1 MYDDE
6 DEDYLEEEENEEI
19 DEIEARRQLN
29 NSKMST
35 RVTKG
40 VKNKVGTAVKATA
53 KKAAKAA
60 WEGIKI
66 ALKKLLVIV
75 LSHPVVL
82 IVIGIIVALAAIYLA
97 ISGELSDSATTEVDS
112 YISSITDSMDE
123 AAKEA
128 YDKNSSLLLLKVSDI
143 NDMYDAYIKSDNV
156 GTELKNIMQTVFGT
170 NSVEGTAV
178 YSNKKEFT
186 PKDVLNTAKNLT
198 KKFADEKY
206 VYGDPSYVP
215 AAANGNTGGVEVDG
229 EGNRL
234 KSVNKCI
241 SSSGFVSWV
250 LNELGLKDQP
260 QTGLKIGTENNTN
273 GRGLEWYCESN
284 KFQRITDVNALE
296 PGDIVLL
303 KDRKTNIVTH
313 TYIFDSW
320 KNKGERECKAYDC
333 GSKEWIQSG
342 SQPITRKIASEGK
355 VFSCA
360 YRPSSTP
367 YVEE

>member
-6 DEDYLEEEENEEI
+6 DEDYLDEENVELDEI
-19 DEIEARRQLN
+19 DARRELN
-29 NSKMST
+29 DSKIST

-40 VKNKVGTAVKATA
+40 IKNKVGTAVKATA

-60 WEGIKI
+60 WNGLKV
-66 ALKKLLVIV
+66 ALKKLLMLVV
-75 LSHPVVL
+75 SHPVVFL
-82 IVIGIIVALAAIYLA
+82 VILGIIVLA
-97 ISGELSDSATTEVDS
+97 IIVFVIMEQLSSSATSNVDS

-128 YDKNSSLLLLKVSDI
+128 YNKNSSLLLLKVSDI
-143 NDMYDAYIKSDNV
+143 NDMYDAYMKSDTV
-156 GTELKNIMQTVFGT
+156 GNDLKTIMQTVFGT
-170 NSVEGTAV
+170 NSVEGSAV

-206 VYGDPSYVP
+206 VYGDPTYVP
-215 AAANGNTGGVEVDG
+215 AAINGNTGGVEVDG

-303 KDRKTNIVTH
+303 KDRKTNLVTH

-320 KNKGERECKAYDC
+320 KNKGEQECKAYDC

>member
-6 DEDYLEEEENEEI
+6 DEDYLDEENEEI

-29 NSKMST
+29 NSKIST

-40 VKNKVGTAVKATA
+40 IKNKVGTAVKATA

-60 WEGIKI
+60 WNGLKV
-66 ALKKLLVIV
+66 ALKKLLMLVV
-75 LSHPVVL
+75 SHPVVFL
-82 IVIGIIVALAAIYLA
+82 VILGIIVLA
-97 ISGELSDSATTEVDS
+97 IIVFVIMEQLSSSATSNVDS

-128 YDKNSSLLLLKVSDI
+128 YNKNSSLLLLKVSDI
-143 NDMYDAYIKSDNV
+143 NDMYDAYMKSDTV
-156 GTELKNIMQTVFGT
+156 GNDLKTIMQTVFGT
-170 NSVEGTAV
+170 NSVEGSAV

-206 VYGDPSYVP
+206 VYGDPTYVP
-215 AAANGNTGGVEVDG
+215 AAINGNTGGVEVDG

-234 KSVNKCI
+234 KSVDKCI
-241 SSSGFVSWV
+241 SSSGFVSWI

-260 QTGLKIGTENNTN
+260 QTGLKIGAENNTN

-303 KDRKTNIVTH
+303 KDRQTNLVTH

-342 SQPITRKIASEGK
+342 KQPITRKIASDDK
-355 VFSCA
+355 VFLCA

>member
-6 DEDYLEEEENEEI
+6 DEDYLDEENVELDEI
-19 DEIEARRQLN
+19 DARRELN
-29 NSKMST
+29 DSKIST

-40 VKNKVGTAVKATA
+40 IKNKVGTAVKATA

-60 WEGIKI
+60 WNGLKV
-66 ALKKLLVIV
+66 ALKKLLMLVV
-75 LSHPVVL
+75 SHPVVFL
-82 IVIGIIVALAAIYLA
+82 VILGIIVLA
-97 ISGELSDSATTEVDS
+97 IIVFVIMEQLSSSATSNVDS

-128 YDKNSSLLLLKVSDI
+128 YNKNSSLLLLKVSDI
-143 NDMYDAYIKSDNV
+143 NDMYDAYMKSDTV
-156 GTELKNIMQTVFGT
+156 GNDLKTIMQTVFGT
-170 NSVEGTAV
+170 NSVEGSAV

-206 VYGDPSYVP
+206 VYGDPTYIP
-215 AAANGNTGGVEVDG
+215 AAINGNTGGVEVDG

-234 KSVNKCI
+234 KSVDKCI
-241 SSSGFVSWV
+241 SSSGFVSWI

-260 QTGLKIGTENNTN
+260 QTGLKIGAENNTN

-320 KNKGERECKAYDC
+320 KNKGEQECKAYDC

-367 YVEE
+367 YVE

>member
-6 DEDYLEEEENEEI
+6 DEDYLDEENEEI

-29 NSKMST
+29 NSKIST

-40 VKNKVGTAVKATA
+40 IKNKVGTAVKATA

-60 WEGIKI
+60 WNGLKV
-66 ALKKLLVIV
+66 ALKKLLMLVV
-75 LSHPVVL
+75 SHPVVFL
-82 IVIGIIVALAAIYLA
+82 VILGIIVLA
-97 ISGELSDSATTEVDS
+97 IIVFVIMEQLSSSATSNVDS

-128 YDKNSSLLLLKVSDI
+128 YNKNSSLLLLKVSDI
-143 NDMYDAYIKSDNV
+143 NDMYDAYMKSDTV
-156 GTELKNIMQTVFGT
+156 GNDLKTIMQTVFGT
-170 NSVEGTAV
+170 NSVEGSAV

-206 VYGDPSYVP
+206 VYGDPTYVP
-215 AAANGNTGGVEVDG
+215 AAINGNTGGVEVDG

-234 KSVNKCI
+234 KSVDKCI
-241 SSSGFVSWV
+241 SSSGFVSWI

-260 QTGLKIGTENNTN
+260 QTGLKIGAENNTN

-303 KDRKTNIVTH
+303 KDRKTNVVTH

-342 SQPITRKIASEGK
+342 KQPITRKIASDDK
-355 VFSCA
+355 VFLCA

>member
-6 DEDYLEEEENEEI
+6 DEDYLDEENVELDEI
-19 DEIEARRQLN
+19 DARRELN
-29 NSKMST
+29 DSKIST

-40 VKNKVGTAVKATA
+40 IKNKVGTAVKATA

-60 WEGIKI
+60 WNGLKV
-66 ALKKLLVIV
+66 ALKKLLMLVV
-75 LSHPVVL
+75 SHPVVFL
-82 IVIGIIVALAAIYLA
+82 VILGIIVLA
-97 ISGELSDSATTEVDS
+97 IIVFVIMEQLSSSATSNVDS

-128 YDKNSSLLLLKVSDI
+128 YNKNSSLLLLKVSDI
-143 NDMYDAYIKSDNV
+143 NDMYDAYMKSDTV
-156 GTELKNIMQTVFGT
+156 GNDLKTIMQTVFGT
-170 NSVEGTAV
+170 NSVEGSAV

-206 VYGDPSYVP
+206 VYGDPTYVP
-215 AAANGNTGGVEVDG
+215 AAINGNTGGVEVDG

-234 KSVNKCI
+234 KSVDKCI
-241 SSSGFVSWV
+241 SSSGFVSWI

-260 QTGLKIGTENNTN
+260 QTGLKIGAENNTN

-303 KDRKTNIVTH
+303 KDRKTNVVTH

-342 SQPITRKIASEGK
+342 NQPITRKIASDDK

>member
-6 DEDYLEEEENEEI
+6 DEEYLEEEENEEI
-19 DEIEARRQLN
+19 DEIEARRELN

-60 WEGIKI
+60 WEGLKV
-66 ALKKLLVIV
+66 ALKKLLVIA

-82 IVIGIIVALAAIYLA
+82 IIIGIIVALAALYLA
-97 ISGELSDSATTEVDS
+97 ISGELSDSATSNVDS

-128 YDKNSSLLLLKVSDI
+128 YDKNSSLLLLKVSEI
-143 NDMYDAYIKSDNV
+143 NDMYDAYMKSDTV
-156 GTELKNIMQTVFGT
+156 GSDLKTIMQTVFGT

-178 YSNKKEFT
+178 YSNKKEFSS
-186 PKDVLNTAKNLT
+186 KDVIDAANRLT
-198 KKFADEKY
+198 QKFASEKY

-215 AAANGNTGGVEVDG
+215 AAANGNTGGVELDS

-234 KSVNKCI
+234 KSVDKCI

-260 QTGLKIGTENNTN
+260 QTGLKIGSENDTN
-273 GRGLEWYCESN
+273 GRGLAWYCESN

-303 KDRKTNIVTH
+303 KDRQTNLVTH

-342 SQPITRKIASEGK
+342 KQPITRKIASDDK
-355 VFSCA
+355 VFLCA

>member
-6 DEDYLEEEENEEI
+6 DEDYLDEENVELDEI
-19 DEIEARRQLN
+19 DARRELN
-29 NSKMST
+29 DSKIST

-40 VKNKVGTAVKATA
+40 IKNKVGTAVKATA

-60 WEGIKI
+60 WNGLKV
-66 ALKKLLVIV
+66 ALKKLLMLVV
-75 LSHPVVL
+75 SHPVVFL
-82 IVIGIIVALAAIYLA
+82 VILGIIVLA
-97 ISGELSDSATTEVDS
+97 IIVFVIMEQLSSSATSNVDS

-128 YDKNSSLLLLKVSDI
+128 YNKNSSLLLLKVSDI
-143 NDMYDAYIKSDNV
+143 NDMYDAYMKSDTV
-156 GTELKNIMQTVFGT
+156 GNDLKTIMQTVFGT

-206 VYGDPSYVP
+206 VYGDPTYVP
-215 AAANGNTGGVEVDG
+215 AAINGNTGGVEVDG

-234 KSVNKCI
+234 KSVDKCI
-241 SSSGFVSWV
+241 SSSGFVSWI

-320 KNKGERECKAYDC
+320 KNKGEQECKAYDC

-367 YVEE
+367 YVE

>member
-6 DEDYLEEEENEEI
+6 DEDYLDEENEEI

-29 NSKMST
+29 NSKIST

-40 VKNKVGTAVKATA
+40 IKNKVGTAVKATA

-60 WEGIKI
+60 WNGLKV
-66 ALKKLLVIV
+66 ALKKLLMLVV
-75 LSHPVVL
+75 SHPVVFL
-82 IVIGIIVALAAIYLA
+82 VILGIIVLA
-97 ISGELSDSATTEVDS
+97 IIVFVIMEQLSSSATSNVDS

-128 YDKNSSLLLLKVSDI
+128 YNKNSSLLLLKVSDI
-143 NDMYDAYIKSDNV
+143 NDMYDAYMKSDTV
-156 GTELKNIMQTVFGT
+156 GNDLKTIMQTVFGT
-170 NSVEGTAV
+170 NSVEGSAV

-206 VYGDPSYVP
+206 VYGDPTYVP
-215 AAANGNTGGVEVDG
+215 AAINGNTGGVEVDG

-234 KSVNKCI
+234 KSVDKCI
-241 SSSGFVSWV
+241 SSSGFVSWI

-260 QTGLKIGTENNTN
+260 QTGLKIGAENNTN

-303 KDRKTNIVTH
+303 KDRQTNLVTH

-342 SQPITRKIASEGK
+342 NQPITRKIASEGK

>member
-6 DEDYLEEEENEEI
+6 DEDYLDEENEEI

-29 NSKMST
+29 NSKIST

-40 VKNKVGTAVKATA
+40 IKNKVGTAVKATA

-60 WEGIKI
+60 WNGLKV
-66 ALKKLLVIV
+66 ALKKLLMLVV
-75 LSHPVVL
+75 SHPVVFL
-82 IVIGIIVALAAIYLA
+82 VILGIIVLA
-97 ISGELSDSATTEVDS
+97 IIVFVIMEQLSSSATSNVDS

-143 NDMYDAYIKSDNV
+143 NDMYDAYMKSDTV
-156 GTELKNIMQTVFGT
+156 GNDLKTIMQTVFGT
-170 NSVEGTAV
+170 NSVEGSAV

-206 VYGDPSYVP
+206 VYGDPTYVP
-215 AAANGNTGGVEVDG
+215 AAINGNTGGVEVDG

-234 KSVNKCI
+234 KSVDKCI
-241 SSSGFVSWV
+241 SSSGFVSWI

-320 KNKGERECKAYDC
+320 KNKGEQECKAYDC

>member
-6 DEDYLEEEENEEI
+6 DEDYLDEENVELDEI
-19 DEIEARRQLN
+19 DARRELN
-29 NSKMST
+29 DSKIST

-40 VKNKVGTAVKATA
+40 IKNKVGTAVKATA

-60 WEGIKI
+60 WNGLKV
-66 ALKKLLVIV
+66 ALKKLLMLVV
-75 LSHPVVL
+75 SHPVVFL
-82 IVIGIIVALAAIYLA
+82 VILGIIVLA
-97 ISGELSDSATTEVDS
+97 IIVFVIMEQLSSSATSNVDS

-215 AAANGNTGGVEVDG
+215 AAINGNTGGVEVDG

-234 KSVNKCI
+234 KSVDKCI
-241 SSSGFVSWV
+241 SSSGFVSWI

-260 QTGLKIGTENNTN
+260 QTGLKIGAENNTN

-303 KDRKTNIVTH
+303 KDRKTNVVTH

-320 KNKGERECKAYDC
+320 KNKGEQECKAYDC

-367 YVEE
+367 YVE

>member
-6 DEDYLEEEENEEI
+6 DEDYLDEENEEI

-29 NSKMST
+29 NSKIST

-40 VKNKVGTAVKATA
+40 IKNKVGTAVKATA

-60 WEGIKI
+60 WNGLKV
-66 ALKKLLVIV
+66 ALKKLLMLVV
-75 LSHPVVL
+75 SHPVVFL
-82 IVIGIIVALAAIYLA
+82 VILGIIVLA
-97 ISGELSDSATTEVDS
+97 IIVFVIMEQLSSSATSNVDS

-128 YDKNSSLLLLKVSDI
+128 YNKNSSLLLLKVSDI
-143 NDMYDAYIKSDNV
+143 NDMYDAYMKSDTV
-156 GTELKNIMQTVFGT
+156 GNDLKTIMQTVFGT

-206 VYGDPSYVP
+206 VYGDPTYVP
-215 AAANGNTGGVEVDG
+215 AAINGNTGGVEVDG

-234 KSVNKCI
+234 KSVDKCI
-241 SSSGFVSWV
+241 SSSGFVSWI

-320 KNKGERECKAYDC
+320 KNKGEQECKAYDC

-367 YVEE
+367 YVE

>member
-6 DEDYLEEEENEEI
+6 DEEYLDEENVELDEI
-19 DEIEARRQLN
+19 DARRELN
-29 NSKMST
+29 DSKIST
-35 RVTKG
+35 RVTSG
-40 VKNKVGTAVKATA
+40 VKNKVGTAVKTTA

-60 WEGIKI
+60 WDGLKI
-66 ALKKLLVIV
+66 ALKKIVVLVI
-75 LSHPVVL
+75 SHPVVFL
-82 IVIGIIVALAAIYLA
+82 VLLGIIIIALIYFV
-97 ISGELSDSATTEVDS
+97 ITEQLSSSVTSNVDS
-112 YISSITDSMDE
+112 YISSISDSMDE
-123 AAKEA
+123 ASKEA
-128 YDKNSSLLLLKVSDI
+128 YNKNSSLLLLKVSEI
-143 NDMYDAYIKSDNV
+143 NDMYDAYMKSDTV
-156 GTELKNIMQTVFGT
+156 GNDLKTIMQTVFGT
-170 NSVEGTAV
+170 NSVEGNAV

-215 AAANGNTGGVEVDG
+215 AAINGNTGGVEVDS

-234 KSVNKCI
+234 KSVDKCI
-241 SSSGFVSWV
+241 SSSGFVSWI

-260 QTGLKIGTENNTN
+260 QTGLKIGAENNTN

-296 PGDIVLL
+296 PGDIVFL

-320 KNKGERECKAYDC
+320 KNKGEQECKAYDC
-333 GSKEWIQSG
+333 GSKEWIQSS
-342 SQPITRKIASEGK
+342 SQPITRKVASEGK

>member
-6 DEDYLEEEENEEI
+6 DEDYLDEENEEI
-19 DEIEARRQLN
+19 DEIEARRELN
-29 NSKMST
+29 DSKIST

-40 VKNKVGTAVKATA
+40 IKNKVGTAVKATA

-60 WEGIKI
+60 WNGLKV
-66 ALKKLLVIV
+66 ALKKLLMLVV
-75 LSHPVVL
+75 SHPVVFL
-82 IVIGIIVALAAIYLA
+82 VILGIIVLA
-97 ISGELSDSATTEVDS
+97 IIVFVIMEQLSSSATSNVDS

-128 YDKNSSLLLLKVSDI
+128 YNKNSSLLLLKVSDI
-143 NDMYDAYIKSDNV
+143 NDMYDAYMKSDTV
-156 GTELKNIMQTVFGT
+156 GNDLKTIMQAVFGT
-170 NSVEGTAV
+170 NSVEGSAV

-206 VYGDPSYVP
+206 VYGDPTYVP
-215 AAANGNTGGVEVDG
+215 AAINGNTGGVEVDG

-234 KSVNKCI
+234 KSVDKCI
-241 SSSGFVSWV
+241 SSSGFVSWI

-260 QTGLKIGTENNTN
+260 QTGLKIGAENNTN

-320 KNKGERECKAYDC
+320 KNKGEQECKAYDC

-367 YVEE
+367 YVE

>member
-6 DEDYLEEEENEEI
+6 DEDYLDEENEEI

-29 NSKMST
+29 NSKIST

-40 VKNKVGTAVKATA
+40 IKNKVGTAVKATA

-60 WEGIKI
+60 WNGLKV
-66 ALKKLLVIV
+66 ALKKLLMLVV
-75 LSHPVVL
+75 SHPVVFL
-82 IVIGIIVALAAIYLA
+82 VILGIIVLA
-97 ISGELSDSATTEVDS
+97 IIVFVIMEQLSSSATSNVDS

-128 YDKNSSLLLLKVSDI
+128 YNKNSSLLLLKVSDI
-143 NDMYDAYIKSDNV
+143 NDMYDAYMKSDTV
-156 GTELKNIMQTVFGT
+156 GNDLKTIMQTVFGT

-206 VYGDPSYVP
+206 VYGDPTYVP
-215 AAANGNTGGVEVDG
+215 AAINGNTGGVEVDG

-234 KSVNKCI
+234 KSVDKCI
-241 SSSGFVSWV
+241 SSSGFVSWI

-260 QTGLKIGTENNTN
+260 QTGLKIGAENNTN

-303 KDRKTNIVTH
+303 KDRKTNVVTH

-320 KNKGERECKAYDC
+320 KNKGEQECKAYDC

>member
-6 DEDYLEEEENEEI
+6 DEDYLDEENEEI
-19 DEIEARRQLN
+19 DEIEARRELN
-29 NSKMST
+29 DSKIST

-40 VKNKVGTAVKATA
+40 IKNKVGTAVKATA

-60 WEGIKI
+60 WNGLKV
-66 ALKKLLVIV
+66 ALKKLLMLVV
-75 LSHPVVL
+75 SHPVVFL
-82 IVIGIIVALAAIYLA
+82 VILGIIVLA
-97 ISGELSDSATTEVDS
+97 IIVFVIMEQLSSSATSNVDS

-128 YDKNSSLLLLKVSDI
+128 YNKNSSLLLLKVSDI
-143 NDMYDAYIKSDNV
+143 NDMYDAYMKSDTV
-156 GTELKNIMQTVFGT
+156 GNDLKTIMQTVFGT
-170 NSVEGTAV
+170 NSVEGSAV

-206 VYGDPSYVP
+206 VYGDPTYIP
-215 AAANGNTGGVEVDG
+215 AAINGNTGGVEVDG

-234 KSVNKCI
+234 KSVDKCI
-241 SSSGFVSWV
+241 SSSGFVSWI

-260 QTGLKIGTENNTN
+260 QTGLKIGAENNTN

-320 KNKGERECKAYDC
+320 KNKGEQECKAYDC

>member
-6 DEDYLEEEENEEI
+6 DEDYLDEENEEI

-29 NSKMST
+29 NSKIST

-40 VKNKVGTAVKATA
+40 IKNKVGTAVKATA

-60 WEGIKI
+60 WNGLKV
-66 ALKKLLVIV
+66 ALKKLLMLVV
-75 LSHPVVL
+75 SHPVVFL
-82 IVIGIIVALAAIYLA
+82 VILGIIVLA
-97 ISGELSDSATTEVDS
+97 IIVFVIMEQLSSSATSNVDS

-128 YDKNSSLLLLKVSDI
+128 YNKNSSLLLLKVSDI
-143 NDMYDAYIKSDNV
+143 NDMYDAYMKSDTV
-156 GTELKNIMQTVFGT
+156 GNDLKTIMQTVFGT

-206 VYGDPSYVP
+206 VYGDPTYVP
-215 AAANGNTGGVEVDG
+215 AAINGNTGGVEVDG

-320 KNKGERECKAYDC
+320 KNKGEQECKAYDC

-367 YVEE
+367 YVE

>member
-6 DEDYLEEEENEEI
+6 DEDYLDEENEEI

-29 NSKMST
+29 NSKIST

-40 VKNKVGTAVKATA
+40 IKNKVGTAVKATA

-60 WEGIKI
+60 WNGLKV
-66 ALKKLLVIV
+66 ALKKLLMLVV
-75 LSHPVVL
+75 SHPVVFL
-82 IVIGIIVALAAIYLA
+82 VILGIIVLA
-97 ISGELSDSATTEVDS
+97 IIVFVIMEQLSSSATSNVDS

-128 YDKNSSLLLLKVSDI
+128 YNKNSSLLLLKVSDI
-143 NDMYDAYIKSDNV
+143 NDMYDAYMKSDTV
-156 GTELKNIMQTVFGT
+156 GNDLKTIMQTVFGT

-206 VYGDPSYVP
+206 VYGDPTYVP
-215 AAANGNTGGVEVDG
+215 AAINGNTGGVEVDG

-234 KSVNKCI
+234 KSVDKCI
-241 SSSGFVSWV
+241 SSSGFVSWI

-342 SQPITRKIASEGK
+342 NQPITRKIASDDK

>member
-6 DEDYLEEEENEEI
+6 DEDYLDEENVELDEI
-19 DEIEARRQLN
+19 DARRELN
-29 NSKMST
+29 DSKIST

-40 VKNKVGTAVKATA
+40 IKNKVGTAVKATA

-60 WEGIKI
+60 WNGLKV
-66 ALKKLLVIV
+66 ALKKLLMLVV
-75 LSHPVVL
+75 SHPVVFL
-82 IVIGIIVALAAIYLA
+82 VILGIIVLA
-97 ISGELSDSATTEVDS
+97 IIVFVIMEQLSSSATSNVDS

-128 YDKNSSLLLLKVSDI
+128 YNKNSSLLLLKVSDI
-143 NDMYDAYIKSDNV
+143 NDMYDAYMKSDTV
-156 GTELKNIMQTVFGT
+156 GNDLKTIMQTVFGT

-206 VYGDPSYVP
+206 VYGDPTYVP
-215 AAANGNTGGVEVDG
+215 AAINGNTGGVEVDG

-234 KSVNKCI
+234 KSVDKCI
-241 SSSGFVSWV
+241 SSSGFVSWI

-320 KNKGERECKAYDC
+320 KNKGEQECKAYDC

>member
-6 DEDYLEEEENEEI
+6 DEDYLDEENEEI
-19 DEIEARRQLN
+19 DEIEARRELN
-29 NSKMST
+29 DSKIST

-40 VKNKVGTAVKATA
+40 IKNKVGTAVKATA

-60 WEGIKI
+60 WNGLKV
-66 ALKKLLVIV
+66 ALKKLLMLVV
-75 LSHPVVL
+75 SHPVVFL
-82 IVIGIIVALAAIYLA
+82 VILGIIVLA
-97 ISGELSDSATTEVDS
+97 IIVFVIMEQLSSSATSNVDS

-128 YDKNSSLLLLKVSDI
+128 YNKNSSLLLLKVSDI
-143 NDMYDAYIKSDNV
+143 NDMYDAYMKSGTV
-156 GTELKNIMQTVFGT
+156 GNDLKTIMQTVFGT
-170 NSVEGTAV
+170 NSVEGSAV

-206 VYGDPSYVP
+206 VYGDPTYVP
-215 AAANGNTGGVEVDG
+215 AAINGNTGGVEVDG

-234 KSVNKCI
+234 KSVDKCI
-241 SSSGFVSWV
+241 SSSGFVSWI

-260 QTGLKIGTENNTN
+260 QTGLKIGAENNTN

-303 KDRKTNIVTH
+303 KDRKTNVVTH

-320 KNKGERECKAYDC
+320 KNKGEQECKAYDC

>member
-6 DEDYLEEEENEEI
+6 DEDYLDEENVELDEI
-19 DEIEARRQLN
+19 DARRELN
-29 NSKMST
+29 DSKIST

-40 VKNKVGTAVKATA
+40 IKNKVGTAVKATA

-60 WEGIKI
+60 WNGLKV
-66 ALKKLLVIV
+66 ALKKLLMLVV
-75 LSHPVVL
+75 SHPVVFL
-82 IVIGIIVALAAIYLA
+82 VILGIIVLA
-97 ISGELSDSATTEVDS
+97 IIVFVIMEQLSSSATSNVDS

-128 YDKNSSLLLLKVSDI
+128 YNKNSSLLLLKVSDI
-143 NDMYDAYIKSDNV
+143 NDMYDAYMKSDTV
-156 GTELKNIMQTVFGT
+156 GNDLKTIMQTVFGT
-170 NSVEGTAV
+170 NSVEGSAV

-206 VYGDPSYVP
+206 VYGDPTYVP
-215 AAANGNTGGVEVDG
+215 AAINGNTGGVEVDG

-234 KSVNKCI
+234 KSVDKCI
-241 SSSGFVSWV
+241 SSSGFVSWI

-260 QTGLKIGTENNTN
+260 QTGLKIGAENNTN

-303 KDRKTNIVTH
+303 KDRKTNVVTH

-320 KNKGERECKAYDC
+320 KNKGEQECKAYDC

>member
-6 DEDYLEEEENEEI
+6 DEDYLDEENEEI

-29 NSKMST
+29 NSKIST

-40 VKNKVGTAVKATA
+40 IKNKVGTAVKATA

-60 WEGIKI
+60 WNGLKV
-66 ALKKLLVIV
+66 ALKKLLMLVV
-75 LSHPVVL
+75 SHPVVFL
-82 IVIGIIVALAAIYLA
+82 VILGIIVLA
-97 ISGELSDSATTEVDS
+97 IIVFVIMEQLSSSATSNVDS

-128 YDKNSSLLLLKVSDI
+128 YNKNSSLLLLKVSDI
-143 NDMYDAYIKSDNV
+143 NDMYDAYMKSDTV
-156 GTELKNIMQTVFGT
+156 GNDLKTIMQTVFGT
-170 NSVEGTAV
+170 NSVEGSAV

-234 KSVNKCI
+234 KSVDKCI
-241 SSSGFVSWV
+241 SSSGFVSWI

-260 QTGLKIGTENNTN
+260 QTGLKIGAENNTN

-303 KDRKTNIVTH
+303 KDRKTNVVTH

-320 KNKGERECKAYDC
+320 KNKGEQECKAYDC

>member
-6 DEDYLEEEENEEI
+6 DEDYLDEENVELDEI
-19 DEIEARRQLN
+19 DARRELN
-29 NSKMST
+29 DSKIST

-40 VKNKVGTAVKATA
+40 IKNKVGTAVKATA

-60 WEGIKI
+60 WNGLKV
-66 ALKKLLVIV
+66 ALKKLLMLVV
-75 LSHPVVL
+75 SHPVVFL
-82 IVIGIIVALAAIYLA
+82 VILGIIVLA
-97 ISGELSDSATTEVDS
+97 IIVFVIMEQLSSSATSNVDS

-128 YDKNSSLLLLKVSDI
+128 YNKNSSLLLLKVSDI
-143 NDMYDAYIKSDNV
+143 NDMYDAYMKSDTV
-156 GTELKNIMQTVFGT
+156 GNDLKTIMQTVFGT

-206 VYGDPSYVP
+206 VYGDPTYVP
-215 AAANGNTGGVEVDG
+215 AAINGNTGGVEVDG

-234 KSVNKCI
+234 KSVDKCI
-241 SSSGFVSWV
+241 SSSGFVSWI

-260 QTGLKIGTENNTN
+260 QTGLKIGAENNTN

-303 KDRKTNIVTH
+303 KDRKTNVVTH

-320 KNKGERECKAYDC
+320 KNKGEQECKAYDC

>member
-6 DEDYLEEEENEEI
+6 DEDYLDEENVELDEI
-19 DEIEARRQLN
+19 DARRELN
-29 NSKMST
+29 DSKIST

-40 VKNKVGTAVKATA
+40 IKNKVGTAVKATA

-60 WEGIKI
+60 WNGLKV
-66 ALKKLLVIV
+66 ALKKLLMLVV
-75 LSHPVVL
+75 SHPVVFL
-82 IVIGIIVALAAIYLA
+82 VILGIIVLA
-97 ISGELSDSATTEVDS
+97 IIVFVIMEQLSSSATSNVDS

-128 YDKNSSLLLLKVSDI
+128 YNKNSSLLLLKVSDI
-143 NDMYDAYIKSDNV
+143 NDMYDAYMKSDTV
-156 GTELKNIMQTVFGT
+156 GNDLKTIMQTVFGT

-206 VYGDPSYVP
+206 VYGDPTYVP
-215 AAANGNTGGVEVDG
+215 AAINGNTGGVEVDG

-234 KSVNKCI
+234 KSVDKCI
-241 SSSGFVSWV
+241 SSSGFVSWI

-342 SQPITRKIASEGK
+342 NQPITRKIASDDK

>member
-6 DEDYLEEEENEEI
+6 DEDYLEEENEEI
-19 DEIEARRQLN
+19 DEVEARRQLN
-29 NSKMST
+29 DSKIST
-35 RVTKG
+35 KVTKG
-40 VKNKVGTAVKATA
+40 IKNKVGNAAKATA
-53 KKAAKAA
+53 KKAAKATLEA
-60 WEGIKI
+60 LKA
-66 ALKKLLVIV
+66 ALKKLLVV
-75 LSHPVVL
+75 LISHPVVL
-82 IVIGIIVALAAIYLA
+82 IVLGIIILLAAIYFA
-97 ISGELSDSATTEVDS
+97 ISGELSDSATSEVDR

-123 AAKEA
+123 ASKEA
-128 YDKNSSLLLLKVSDI
+128 YDKSGSLLLLKVSDI
-143 NDMYDAYIKSDNV
+143 NDMYDAYMKSDNV
-156 GTELKNIMQTVFGT
+156 GTELKNIMKTVFGT

-178 YSNKKEFT
+178 YSNKKEFSS
-186 PKDVLNTAKNLT
+186 KDVINAAKKLT
-198 KKFADEKY
+198 QKFASEKY

-234 KSVNKCI
+234 KSVDKCI
-241 SSSGFVSWV
+241 SSSGFVSWI

-260 QTGLKIGTENNTN
+260 QTGLKIGAENNTN

-303 KDRKTNIVTH
+303 KDRKTNVVTH

-320 KNKGERECKAYDC
+320 KNKGEQECKAYDC

>member
-6 DEDYLEEEENEEI
+6 DEDYLDEENEEI

-29 NSKMST
+29 NSKIST

-40 VKNKVGTAVKATA
+40 IKNKVGTAVKATA

-60 WEGIKI
+60 WNGLKV
-66 ALKKLLVIV
+66 ALKKLLMLVV
-75 LSHPVVL
+75 SHPVVFL
-82 IVIGIIVALAAIYLA
+82 VILGIIVLA
-97 ISGELSDSATTEVDS
+97 IIVFVIMEQLSSSATSNVDS

-128 YDKNSSLLLLKVSDI
+128 YNKNSSLLLLKVSDI
-143 NDMYDAYIKSDNV
+143 NDMYDAYMKSDTV
-156 GTELKNIMQTVFGT
+156 GNDLKTIMQTVFGT
-170 NSVEGTAV
+170 NSVEGSAV

-206 VYGDPSYVP
+206 VYGDPTYVP
-215 AAANGNTGGVEVDG
+215 AAINGNTGGVEVDG

-234 KSVNKCI
+234 KSVDKCI
-241 SSSGFVSWV
+241 SSSGFVSWI

-342 SQPITRKIASEGK
+342 NQPITRKIASDDK

>member
-6 DEDYLEEEENEEI
+6 DEDYLDEENVELDEI
-19 DEIEARRQLN
+19 DARRELN
-29 NSKMST
+29 DSKIST

-40 VKNKVGTAVKATA
+40 IKNKVGTAVKATA

-60 WEGIKI
+60 WNGLKV
-66 ALKKLLVIV
+66 ALKKLLMLVV
-75 LSHPVVL
+75 SHPVVFL
-82 IVIGIIVALAAIYLA
+82 VILGIIVLA
-97 ISGELSDSATTEVDS
+97 IIVFVIMEQLSSSATSNVDS

-128 YDKNSSLLLLKVSDI
+128 YNKNSSLLLLKVSDI
-143 NDMYDAYIKSDNV
+143 NDMYDAYMKSDTV
-156 GTELKNIMQTVFGT
+156 GNDLKTIMQTVFGT
-170 NSVEGTAV
+170 NSVEGSAV

-215 AAANGNTGGVEVDG
+215 AAINGNTGGVEVDG

-303 KDRKTNIVTH
+303 KDRQTNLVTH

>member
-1 MYDDE
+1 
-6 DEDYLEEEENEEI
+6 
-19 DEIEARRQLN
+19 
-29 NSKMST
+29 
-35 RVTKG
+35 
-40 VKNKVGTAVKATA
+40 
-53 KKAAKAA
+53 
-60 WEGIKI
+60 
-66 ALKKLLVIV
+66 
-75 LSHPVVL
+75 
-82 IVIGIIVALAAIYLA
+82 
-97 ISGELSDSATTEVDS
+97 
-112 YISSITDSMDE
+112 
-123 AAKEA
+123 
-128 YDKNSSLLLLKVSDI
+128 
-143 NDMYDAYIKSDNV
+143 
-156 GTELKNIMQTVFGT
+156 MQTVFGT

-215 AAANGNTGGVEVDG
+215 AAINGNTGGVEVDG

-303 KDRKTNIVTH
+303 KDRQTNLVTH

>member
-6 DEDYLEEEENEEI
+6 DEDYLDEENEEI

-29 NSKMST
+29 NSKIST

-40 VKNKVGTAVKATA
+40 IKNKVGTAVKATA

-60 WEGIKI
+60 WNGLKV
-66 ALKKLLVIV
+66 ALKKLLMLVV
-75 LSHPVVL
+75 SHPVVFL
-82 IVIGIIVALAAIYLA
+82 VILGIIVLA
-97 ISGELSDSATTEVDS
+97 IIVFVIMEQLSSSATSNVDS

-128 YDKNSSLLLLKVSDI
+128 YNKNSSLLLLKVSDI
-143 NDMYDAYIKSDNV
+143 NDMYDAYMKSDTV
-156 GTELKNIMQTVFGT
+156 GNDLKTIMQTVFGT
-170 NSVEGTAV
+170 NSVEGSAV

-206 VYGDPSYVP
+206 VYGDPTYVP
-215 AAANGNTGGVEVDG
+215 AAINGNTGGVEVDG

-234 KSVNKCI
+234 KSVDKCI
-241 SSSGFVSWV
+241 SSSGFVSWI

-260 QTGLKIGTENNTN
+260 QTGLKIGAENNTN

-303 KDRKTNIVTH
+303 KDRKTNVVTH

-320 KNKGERECKAYDC
+320 KNKGEQECKAYDC

>member
-6 DEDYLEEEENEEI
+6 DEDYLDEENVELDEI
-19 DEIEARRQLN
+19 DARRELN
-29 NSKMST
+29 DSKIST

-40 VKNKVGTAVKATA
+40 IKNKVGTAVKATA

-60 WEGIKI
+60 WNGLKV
-66 ALKKLLVIV
+66 ALKKLLMLVV
-75 LSHPVVL
+75 SHPVVFL
-82 IVIGIIVALAAIYLA
+82 VILGIVVLAIIVFVIM
-97 ISGELSDSATTEVDS
+97 EQLSSSATSNVDS

-128 YDKNSSLLLLKVSDI
+128 YNKNSSLLLLKVSDI
-143 NDMYDAYIKSDNV
+143 NDMYDAYMKSDTV
-156 GTELKNIMQTVFGT
+156 GNDLKTIMQTVFGT
-170 NSVEGTAV
+170 NSVEGSAV

-206 VYGDPSYVP
+206 VYGDPTYVP
-215 AAANGNTGGVEVDG
+215 AAINGNTGGVEVDG

-234 KSVNKCI
+234 KSVDKCI
-241 SSSGFVSWV
+241 SSSGFVSWI

-260 QTGLKIGTENNTN
+260 QTGLKIGAENNTN

-303 KDRKTNIVTH
+303 KDRKTNVVTH

-320 KNKGERECKAYDC
+320 KNKGEQECKAYDC

>member
-6 DEDYLEEEENEEI
+6 DEDYLDEENEEI
-19 DEIEARRQLN
+19 DEIEARRELN
-29 NSKMST
+29 DSKIST

-40 VKNKVGTAVKATA
+40 IKNKVGTAVKATA

-60 WEGIKI
+60 WNGLKV
-66 ALKKLLVIV
+66 ALKKLLMLVV
-75 LSHPVVL
+75 SHPVVFL
-82 IVIGIIVALAAIYLA
+82 VILGIIVLA
-97 ISGELSDSATTEVDS
+97 IIVFVIMEQLSSSATSNVDS

-128 YDKNSSLLLLKVSDI
+128 YNKNSSLLLLKVSDI
-143 NDMYDAYIKSDNV
+143 NDMYDAYMKSDTV
-156 GTELKNIMQTVFGT
+156 GNDLKTIMQTVFGT
-170 NSVEGTAV
+170 NSVEGSAV

-206 VYGDPSYVP
+206 VYGDPTYIP
-215 AAANGNTGGVEVDG
+215 AAINGNTGGVEVDG

-234 KSVNKCI
+234 KSVDKCI
-241 SSSGFVSWV
+241 SSSGFVSWI

-260 QTGLKIGTENNTN
+260 QTGLKIGAENNTN

-342 SQPITRKIASEGK
+342 NQPITRKIASDDK

>member
-6 DEDYLEEEENEEI
+6 DEDYLDEENVELDEI
-19 DEIEARRQLN
+19 DARRELN
-29 NSKMST
+29 DSKIST

-40 VKNKVGTAVKATA
+40 IKNKVGTAVKATA

-60 WEGIKI
+60 WNGLKV
-66 ALKKLLVIV
+66 ALKKLLMLVV
-75 LSHPVVL
+75 SHPVVFL
-82 IVIGIIVALAAIYLA
+82 VILGIIVLA
-97 ISGELSDSATTEVDS
+97 IIVFVIMEQLSSSATSNVDS

-128 YDKNSSLLLLKVSDI
+128 YNKNSSLLLLKVSDI
-143 NDMYDAYIKSDNV
+143 NDMYDAYMKSDTV
-156 GTELKNIMQTVFGT
+156 GNDLKTIMQTVFGT
-170 NSVEGTAV
+170 NSVEGSAV

-206 VYGDPSYVP
+206 VYGDPTYVP
-215 AAANGNTGGVEVDG
+215 AAINGNTGGVEVDG

-234 KSVNKCI
+234 KSVDKCI
-241 SSSGFVSWV
+241 SSSGFVSWI

-260 QTGLKIGTENNTN
+260 QTGLKIGAENNTN

-303 KDRKTNIVTH
+303 KDRQTNLVTH

-342 SQPITRKIASEGK
+342 NQPITRKIASDDK

>member
-1 MYDDE
+1 MYNDE
-6 DEDYLEEEENEEI
+6 DEDYLDEENVELDEI
-19 DEIEARRQLN
+19 DARRELN
-29 NSKMST
+29 DSKIST

-40 VKNKVGTAVKATA
+40 IKNKVGTAVKATA

-60 WEGIKI
+60 WNGLKV
-66 ALKKLLVIV
+66 ALKKLLMLVV
-75 LSHPVVL
+75 SHPVVFL
-82 IVIGIIVALAAIYLA
+82 VILGIIVLA
-97 ISGELSDSATTEVDS
+97 IIVFVIMEQLSSSATSNVDS

-128 YDKNSSLLLLKVSDI
+128 YNKNSSLLLLKVSDI
-143 NDMYDAYIKSDNV
+143 NDMYDAYMKSDTV
-156 GTELKNIMQTVFGT
+156 GNDLKTIMQTVFGT

-206 VYGDPSYVP
+206 VYGDPTYVP
-215 AAANGNTGGVEVDG
+215 AAINGNTGGVEVDG

-234 KSVNKCI
+234 KSVDKCI
-241 SSSGFVSWV
+241 SSSGFVSWI

-320 KNKGERECKAYDC
+320 KNKGEQECKAYDC

>member
-6 DEDYLEEEENEEI
+6 DEEYLEEEENEEI
-19 DEIEARRQLN
+19 DEIEARRELN

-60 WEGIKI
+60 WEGLKV
-66 ALKKLLVIV
+66 ALKKLLVIA

-82 IVIGIIVALAAIYLA
+82 IIIGIIVALAALYLA
-97 ISGELSDSATTEVDS
+97 ISGELSDSATSNVDS

-128 YDKNSSLLLLKVSDI
+128 YDKNSSLLLLKVSEI
-143 NDMYDAYIKSDNV
+143 NDMYAAYMKSDTV
-156 GTELKNIMQTVFGT
+156 GSDLKTIMQTVFGT

-178 YSNKKEFT
+178 YSNKKEFSS
-186 PKDVLNTAKNLT
+186 KDVIDVANRLT
-198 KKFADEKY
+198 KKFASEKY

-215 AAANGNTGGVEVDG
+215 AAANGNTGGVELDS

-234 KSVNKCI
+234 KSVDKCI

-260 QTGLKIGTENNTN
+260 QTGLKIGSENDTN
-273 GRGLEWYCESN
+273 GRGLAWYCESN

-303 KDRKTNIVTH
+303 KDRQTNLVTH

-342 SQPITRKIASEGK
+342 KQPITRKIASDDK
-355 VFSCA
+355 VFLCA

>member
-6 DEDYLEEEENEEI
+6 DEDYLDEENVELDEI
-19 DEIEARRQLN
+19 DARRELN
-29 NSKMST
+29 DSKIST

-40 VKNKVGTAVKATA
+40 IKNKVGTAVKATA

-60 WEGIKI
+60 WNGLKV
-66 ALKKLLVIV
+66 ALKKLLMLVV
-75 LSHPVVL
+75 SHPVVFL
-82 IVIGIIVALAAIYLA
+82 VILGIIVLA
-97 ISGELSDSATTEVDS
+97 IIVFVIMEQLSSSATSNVDS

-128 YDKNSSLLLLKVSDI
+128 YNKNSSLLLLKVSDI
-143 NDMYDAYIKSDNV
+143 NDMYDAYMKSDTV
-156 GTELKNIMQTVFGT
+156 GNDLKTIMQTVFGT
-170 NSVEGTAV
+170 NSVEGSAV

-206 VYGDPSYVP
+206 VYGDPTYVP
-215 AAANGNTGGVEVDG
+215 AAINGNTGGVEVDG

-234 KSVNKCI
+234 KSVDKCI
-241 SSSGFVSWV
+241 SSSGFVSWI

-260 QTGLKIGTENNTN
+260 QTGLKIGAENNTN

-303 KDRKTNIVTH
+303 KDRKTNVVTH

-320 KNKGERECKAYDC
+320 KNKGEQECKAYDC

-367 YVEE
+367 YVE

>member
-6 DEDYLEEEENEEI
+6 DEDYLDEENEEI

-29 NSKMST
+29 NSKIST

-40 VKNKVGTAVKATA
+40 IKNKVGTAVKATA

-60 WEGIKI
+60 WNGLKV
-66 ALKKLLVIV
+66 ALKKLLMLVV
-75 LSHPVVL
+75 SHPVVFL
-82 IVIGIIVALAAIYLA
+82 VILGIIVLA
-97 ISGELSDSATTEVDS
+97 IIVFVIMEQLSSSATSNVDS

-128 YDKNSSLLLLKVSDI
+128 YNKNSSLLLLKVSDI
-143 NDMYDAYIKSDNV
+143 NDMYDAYMKSDTV
-156 GTELKNIMQTVFGT
+156 GNDLKTIMQTVFGT
-170 NSVEGTAV
+170 NSVEGSAV

-206 VYGDPSYVP
+206 VYGDPTYVP
-215 AAANGNTGGVEVDG
+215 AAINGNTGGVEVDG

-234 KSVNKCI
+234 KSVDKCI
-241 SSSGFVSWV
+241 SSSGFVSWI

-260 QTGLKIGTENNTN
+260 QTGLKIGAENNTN

-303 KDRKTNIVTH
+303 KDRKTNVVTH

-320 KNKGERECKAYDC
+320 KNKGEQECKAYDC

-342 SQPITRKIASEGK
+342 SQPITRKIASDDK

>member
-6 DEDYLEEEENEEI
+6 DEDYLDEENEEI

-29 NSKMST
+29 NSKIST

-40 VKNKVGTAVKATA
+40 IKNKVGTAVKATA

-60 WEGIKI
+60 WNGLKV
-66 ALKKLLVIV
+66 ALKKLLMLVV
-75 LSHPVVL
+75 SHPVVFL
-82 IVIGIIVALAAIYLA
+82 VILGIIVLA
-97 ISGELSDSATTEVDS
+97 IIVFVIMEQLSSSATSNVDS

-128 YDKNSSLLLLKVSDI
+128 YNKNSSLLLLKVSDI
-143 NDMYDAYIKSDNV
+143 NDMYDAYMKSDTV
-156 GTELKNIMQTVFGT
+156 GNDLKTIMQTVFGT
-170 NSVEGTAV
+170 NSVEGSAV

-215 AAANGNTGGVEVDG
+215 AAINGNTGGVEVDG

-234 KSVNKCI
+234 KSVDKCI
-241 SSSGFVSWV
+241 SSSGFVSWI

-260 QTGLKIGTENNTN
+260 QTGLKIGAENNTN

-303 KDRKTNIVTH
+303 KDRKTNVVTH

-320 KNKGERECKAYDC
+320 KNKGEQECKAYDC

>member
-19 DEIEARRQLN
+19 DEIEARRELN
-29 NSKMST
+29 NSKIST

-60 WEGIKI
+60 WNGLKL
-66 ALKKLLVIV
+66 ALKKLLMLVV
-75 LSHPVVL
+75 SHPVVFL
-82 IVIGIIVALAAIYLA
+82 VILGIIILA
-97 ISGELSDSATTEVDS
+97 IFVFIITEELSSSTTSNVDS
-112 YISSITDSMDE
+112 YIGSITDSMDE

-143 NDMYDAYIKSDNV
+143 NDMYDAYMKSDTV
-156 GTELKNIMQTVFGT
+156 GNDLKTIMQTVFGT
-170 NSVEGTAV
+170 NSVEGSAV

-206 VYGDPSYVP
+206 VYGDPTYIP
-215 AAANGNTGGVEVDG
+215 AAINGNTGGVEVDG

-303 KDRKTNIVTH
+303 KDRQTNLVTH

-342 SQPITRKIASEGK
+342 NQPITRKIASDDK

>member
-6 DEDYLEEEENEEI
+6 DEDYLDEENVELDEI
-19 DEIEARRQLN
+19 DARRELN
-29 NSKMST
+29 DSKIST

-40 VKNKVGTAVKATA
+40 IKNKVGTAVKATA

-60 WEGIKI
+60 WNGLKV
-66 ALKKLLVIV
+66 ALKKLLMLVV
-75 LSHPVVL
+75 SHPVVFL
-82 IVIGIIVALAAIYLA
+82 VILGIIVLA
-97 ISGELSDSATTEVDS
+97 IIVFVIMEQLSSSATSNVDS

-128 YDKNSSLLLLKVSDI
+128 YNKNSSLLLLKVSDI
-143 NDMYDAYIKSDNV
+143 NDMYDAYMKSDTV
-156 GTELKNIMQTVFGT
+156 GNDLKTIMQTVFGT
-170 NSVEGTAV
+170 NSVEGSAV

-206 VYGDPSYVP
+206 VYGDPTYIP
-215 AAANGNTGGVEVDG
+215 AAINGNTGGVEVDG

-234 KSVNKCI
+234 KSVDKCI
-241 SSSGFVSWV
+241 SSSGFVSWI

-260 QTGLKIGTENNTN
+260 QTGLKIGAENNTN

-320 KNKGERECKAYDC
+320 KNKGEQECKAYDC

>member
-6 DEDYLEEEENEEI
+6 DYLDEENVELDEI
-19 DEIEARRQLN
+19 DARRELN
-29 NSKMST
+29 DSKIST

-40 VKNKVGTAVKATA
+40 IKNKVGTAVKATA

-60 WEGIKI
+60 WNGLKV
-66 ALKKLLVIV
+66 ALKKLLMLVV
-75 LSHPVVL
+75 SHPVVFL
-82 IVIGIIVALAAIYLA
+82 VILGIIVLA
-97 ISGELSDSATTEVDS
+97 IIVFVIMEQLSSSATSNVDS

-128 YDKNSSLLLLKVSDI
+128 YNKNSSLLLLKVSDI
-143 NDMYDAYIKSDNV
+143 NDMYDAYMKSDTV
-156 GTELKNIMQTVFGT
+156 GNDLKTIMQTVFGT

-206 VYGDPSYVP
+206 VYGDPTYVP
-215 AAANGNTGGVEVDG
+215 AAINGNTGGVEVDG

-234 KSVNKCI
+234 KSVDKCI
-241 SSSGFVSWV
+241 SSSGFVSWI

-320 KNKGERECKAYDC
+320 KNKGEQECKAYDC

-367 YVEE
+367 YVE